1 MFKDMSDEEKK
12 KYWREHTKRSAKRNR
27 LKKEIAEFAT
37 TLQTRRGYGL
47 DKKAIMLVNDQLKE
61 IVNLRYK
68 WTDKDLERA
77 RRTLNELSK
86 KYLQQPFYKIPS
98 DKATVMTECLSILD
112 KTDMDT
118 AARVD
123 VLYDLLQREVQKLYL
138 HGADNMDGTPK
149 NALLF
154 LTQDMQYTMP
164 QWFHKALI
172 KLLEEKYKGKDFTEF
187 MKEIRNTMQMDRMHR
202 NFKTDAQAALDKAN
216 KNNG

>member
-1 MFKDMSDEEKK
+1 MTDEEKK
-12 KYWREHTKRSAKRNR
+12 KYWIEHKKRSAKRRR
-27 LKKEIAEFAT
+27 LKNEIAEFAT
-37 TLQTRRGYGL
+37 TLQTRRGYAL
-47 DKKAIMLVNDQLKE
+47 DKKAIILVNDQLKE

-112 KTDMDT
+112 KTEMDT

-123 VLYDLLQREVQKLYL
+123 VLYDLLQMEVQKLYL
-138 HGADNMDGTPK
+138 HGADSMEPTPK

-187 MKEIRNTMQMDRMHR
+187 MKEIRNQMQMDKMHR
-202 NFKTDAQAALDKAN
+202 SFKSTADAALAREN
-216 KNNG
+216 KQK

>member
-1 MFKDMSDEEKK
+1 MFKDMTNEEKK
-12 KYWREHTKRSAKRNR
+12 KYWIEHKKRSAKRRR
-27 LKKEIAEFAT
+27 LKNEIAEFTT

-47 DKKAIMLVNDQLKE
+47 DKKAIILVNEQLRQ
-61 IVNLRYK
+61 IVNLPYK

-86 KYLQQPFYKIPS
+86 KYLQHPFYKISS

-123 VLYDLLQREVQKLYL
+123 VLYDLLQMEVQKLYL

-154 LTQDMQYTMP
+154 LTQDMQYTIP

-172 KLLEEKYKGKDFTEF
+172 ELLEEKYKGRDFTEF
-187 MKEIRNTMQMDRMHR
+187 MKEIRNKMQMDKMHR
-202 NFKTDAQAALDKAN
+202 SFKATAQAALDKAN
-216 KNNG
+216 KQK

>member
-1 MFKDMSDEEKK
+1 MFKDMTDEEKK
-12 KYWREHTKRSAKRNR
+12 KYWIEHNKRSIKRRR
-27 LKKEIAEFAT
+27 LKNEIAEFAT

-123 VLYDLLQREVQKLYL
+123 VLYDLLQMEVQKLYL
-138 HGADNMDGTPK
+138 HGADSMEPTPK

-202 NFKTDAQAALDKAN
+202 NFKTDAQAAIAREN
-216 KNNG
+216 KQK

>member
-1 MFKDMSDEEKK
+1 MFKDMTDEEKK
-12 KYWREHTKRSAKRNR
+12 KYWIEHNKRSIKRRR
-27 LKKEIAEFAT
+27 LKNEIAEFAT

-77 RRTLNELSK
+77 RRILNELSK

-123 VLYDLLQREVQKLYL
+123 VLYDLLQMEVQKLYL
-138 HGADNMDGTPK
+138 HGADSMEPTPK

-187 MKEIRNTMQMDRMHR
+187 MKEIRNQMQMDKMHR
-202 NFKTDAQAALDKAN
+202 SFKSTAN
-216 KNNG
+216 EAIARENKQK